1 MRTCYISGAVTEL
14 TGETA
19 TMLAQ
24 VPNLFYV
31 VGLPVALMALSGLI
45 CVALFKGLGR
55 ILPP

>member
-1 MRTCYISGAVTEL
+1 MPSGES
-14 TGETA
+14 A

-31 VGLPVALMALSGLI
+31 VGLPVLLMALSGLI
-45 CVALFKGLGR
+45 CVALFKGLRR